1 MVLNAEAV
9 VAALLLG
16 TMALL
21 VWLLVR
27 PPLPHQRA
35 SVAVSLVGFIGLPA
49 LCIWAGTSVQL
60 ENSQRTDFCL
70 SCHVMDDFGAS
81 MELDDPTLLVAPH
94 FQNHWVDQTRACYE
108 CHTSYTMY
116 GGIRAKW
123 NGVKHLWVN
132 YIGTVP
138 DPIQLYGDY
147 RNGDCLR
154 CHAQARGYLDSGFH
168 EDLSAELEQ
177 DQTSCLDCH
186 GPAHAI
192 DQLGQTAR
200 WPHPMVSGGSE

>member
-1 MVLNAEAV
+1 MVLTVDAV
-9 VAALLLG
+9 VIALILG

-21 VWLLVR
+21 GWLIVR
-27 PPLPHQRA
+27 PPIPHQRA
-35 SVAVSLVGFIGLPA
+35 SAAVSMVAFIGLPA
-49 LCIWAGTSVQL
+49 LCVWAGTSVQL

-70 SCHVMDDFGAS
+70 SCHVMQDYGAS
-81 MELDDPTLLVAPH
+81 MEMDDPTLLAAPH
-94 FQNHWVDQTRACYE
+94 FQNHWVDQKRACYE
-108 CHTSYTMY
+108 CHTTYTMY

-138 DPIQLYGDY
+138 DPIELYGSY

-154 CHAQARGYLDSGFH
+154 CHGEARGYLDSGMH
-168 EDLSAELEQ
+168 ADLEIELAEDT
-177 DQTSCLDCH
+177 TSCLDCH

-192 DQLGQTAR
+192 DRLGETSR
-200 WPHPMVSGGSE
+200 WPHPLISGTSP